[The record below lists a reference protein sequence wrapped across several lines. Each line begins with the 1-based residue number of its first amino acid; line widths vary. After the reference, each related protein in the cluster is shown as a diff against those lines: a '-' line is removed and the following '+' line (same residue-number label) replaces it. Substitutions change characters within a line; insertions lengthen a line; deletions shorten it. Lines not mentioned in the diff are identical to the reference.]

1 MNFNSALHQKRP
13 FHSDRSSAVYA
24 GVIMVGYPY
33 NSLLLRLQTPLQLGV
48 WGQSLP
54 KTMWEINFPLCLG
67 QNASLYRVILH

>member
-1 MNFNSALHQKRP
+1 RP

-54 KTMWEINFPLCLG
+54 KTMWEINFPLCL
-67 QNASLYRVILH
+67 